1 MHSINGSLRLL
12 PQPFLHHCHITPR
25 PAPGHGHVD
34 EFYRALQSVFH
45 LQRAVDLTE
54 RPPAEK
60 RRLFVTR
67 DRVPD
72 GDETSS
78 EARRREVI

>member
-1 MHSINGSLRLL
+1 
-12 PQPFLHHCHITPR
+12 
-25 PAPGHGHVD
+25 
-34 EFYRALQSVFH
+34 VFH

-78 EARRREVI
+78 EARRREVIYRE